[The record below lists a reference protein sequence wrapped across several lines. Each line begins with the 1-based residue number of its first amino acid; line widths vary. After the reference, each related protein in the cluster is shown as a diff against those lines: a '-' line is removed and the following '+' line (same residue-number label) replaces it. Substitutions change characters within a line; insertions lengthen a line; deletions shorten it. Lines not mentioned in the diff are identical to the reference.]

1 MRKNDNI
8 NQIPNQ
14 PPEELVNRTLE
25 LMNKRLMETKKK
37 TTPSISWMQ
46 ATMQIGS
53 FAVAA
58 AVICLFIFNQK
69 PTTDFVYNPSNPSD
83 SSFEAQQSGDGFS
96 PAASGGTDSG
106 AFDSVQASFEP
117 MDAPVLTGTPSPTST
132 ALPMPTG
139 TSDPIYTPL
148 PADAFS
154 TVGTA
159 ASTET
164 ALPTW
169 TATST
174 GTPLPTVT
182 PAPTMAPT
190 PTATSTPTVTP
201 VATEAAPNMQQL
213 AATISINDAKF
224 PRFLQVGHRF
234 ALEGIINAEDAEIT
248 RIKANVSDKNGATKF
263 ERSVSPNSSSFDL
276 SESSVIQQIQFQA
289 LKTGAYVYKVTVT
302 AENDEEESTVTV
314 IDEEFWVVDEDMD
327 MLKGQPLDIRI
338 ENAWSPT
345 LISKDVMFMLKGS
358 ISTTGILTD
367 VTATIYTS
375 TGNAVM
381 VSSDSPC
388 EQKYYLGRSKVDS
401 GISFGELPA
410 GNYVY
415 ELTATSTDGVDF
427 HAQTLISQTFE
438 VASTG
443 KDSYGT
449 DAVIE

>member
-1 MRKNDNI
+1 
-8 NQIPNQ
+8 
-14 PPEELVNRTLE
+14 
-25 LMNKRLMETKKK
+25 
-37 TTPSISWMQ
+37 
-46 ATMQIGS
+46 
-53 FAVAA
+53 
-58 AVICLFIFNQK
+58 
-69 PTTDFVYNPSNPSD
+69 
-83 SSFEAQQSGDGFS
+83 
-96 PAASGGTDSG
+96 
-106 AFDSVQASFEP
+106 
-117 MDAPVLTGTPSPTST
+117 
-132 ALPMPTG
+132 MPTG
-139 TSDPIYTPL
+139 TSDPTYTPL

-159 ASTET
+159 TSTET
-164 ALPTW
+164 TLPTW
-169 TATST
+169 TAPST
-174 GTPLPTVT
+174 GTPLFTVT
-182 PAPTMAPT
+182 PALTMAPT
-190 PTATSTPTVTP
+190 PTATSAPTATP
-201 VATEAAPNMQQL
+201 VATEAALNLQQL
-213 AATISINDAKF
+213 STTISINDAKF
-224 PRFLQVGHRF
+224 PEFLQAGHRF
-234 ALEGIINAEDAEIT
+234 TLEGMINAENAVIT
-248 RIKANVSDKNGATKF
+248 RIKANVSEKNGATKF

-276 SESSVIQQIQFQA
+276 SESSVIQQIQFQT

-345 LISKDVMFMLKGS
+345 LISKDVMFLLKGS

-401 GISFGELPA
+401 GISFGDLPA

-427 HAQTLISQTFE
+427 HTQILISQPFE
-438 VASTG
+438 VTATG

-449 DAVIE
+449 DAVIK